1 MTTMPILEVRDL
13 TKYFGGFRAVG
24 DLTFSVEDGEILG
37 LVGPNGAGKT
47 TTFNLITG
55 YYAPTSGSIVFG
67 GEDVT
72 GHPPHALARRGLVRT
87 FQNTKVFSHLSVEEN
102 IRIGCYKRTKGG
114 LRRTLFGSPKA
125 EVDALQARVDEII
138 AFADL
143 ADRRDRIA
151 EDLPY
156 GDQRTLEIAIAL
168 GADPRLLLLDE
179 PFAGMNPLEADHC
192 MALIHKTRDSGVT
205 VLLVDHHMDTLMKH
219 CHRLVVMH
227 HGERLAEGK
236 PEDIRG
242 DPKVI
247 ETYLGSGDVA

>member
-1 MTTMPILEVRDL
+1 MPILEVREL
-13 TKYFGGFRAVG
+13 TKYFGGFRAVWN
-24 DLTFSVEDGEILG
+24 LSFSISSGEILG

-55 YYAPTSGSIVFG
+55 FYTPTAGRIVFG
-67 GEDVT
+67 EEDIT
-72 GHPPHALARRGLVRT
+72 GLPPYALARRGLVRT
-87 FQNTKVFSHLSVEEN
+87 FQNTKVFSRLSVEDN
-102 IRIGCYKRTKGG
+102 IRIGCYKRAQGG
-114 LRRTLFGSPKA
+114 LRRTLFGAPRA
-125 EVDALQARVDEII
+125 EVEALANRINEII
-138 AFADL
+138 TFTDL
-143 ADRRDRIA
+143 EDRRGKIA

-179 PFAGMNPLEADHC
+179 PFAGMNPAEADHC
-192 MALIHKTRDSGVT
+192 MALIHKTHDSGVT

-227 HGERLAEGK
+227 HGERLAEGR
-236 PEDIRG
+236 PEDIQR

-247 ETYLGSGDVA
+247 ETYLGSGDFA

>member
-1 MTTMPILEVRDL
+1 MPILEVREL
-13 TKYFGGFRAVG
+13 TKYFGGFRAVWN
-24 DLTFSVEDGEILG
+24 LSFSVEPGEILG

-55 YYAPTSGSIVFG
+55 FSTPTAGQIVFG
-67 GEDVT
+67 AENIT
-72 GHPPHALARRGLVRT
+72 GLPPHALAQRGLVRT
-87 FQNTKVFSHLSVEEN
+87 FQNTKIFSRLSVEDN
-102 IRIGCYKRTKGG
+102 VRIGCFKRARGG
-114 LRRTLFGSPKA
+114 LRRTLLGAPRA
-125 EVDALQARVDEII
+125 EVEALANRVDEII
-138 AFADL
+138 AFTDL
-143 ADRRDRIA
+143 ENQRDKIA

-179 PFAGMNPLEADHC
+179 PFAGMNPIEADHC
-192 MALIHKTRDSGVT
+192 MTLIHKTRDSGVT

-227 HGERLAEGK
+227 HGERLAEGR
-236 PEDIRG
+236 PEDIQR